1 MSKQI
6 YSEIELIEKYQR
18 KEISLVEFIVLHPDG
33 WEADFLDF
41 CKINANFA
49 VFSLLCIFVLLELR
63 YGVMVALQILVLP
76 V

>member
-41 CKINANFA
+41 CERENMDFNEQSASAFLDWKEELFEEALRMGNA
-49 VFSLLCIFVLLELR
+49 
-63 YGVMVALQILVLP
+63 
-76 V
+76 